1 MKRLND
7 GKDLYK
13 NMNVFCKLYTLWYKQ
28 MAGGLINKHW
38 WTWTLVNQ
46 KVTFLVWK
54 DAQSPG
60 GIVVHVVVSLSQIKN
75 VVQAWSFKGY
85 QGLEGYLDSDC
96 RQVGIELGKGIL
108 SLWDMV

>member
-1 MKRLND
+1 MCFVN
-7 GKDLYK
+7 
-13 NMNVFCKLYTLWYKQ
+13 YTHYGTNKWLV
-28 MAGGLINKHW
+28 ASLINTGGLDFSKSEGDLPHG
-38 WTWTLVNQ
+38 
-46 KVTFLVWK
+46 K
-54 DAQSPG
+54 G
-60 GIVVHVVVSLSQIKN
+60 YVHIPVSGVSCGSVLKPDKN